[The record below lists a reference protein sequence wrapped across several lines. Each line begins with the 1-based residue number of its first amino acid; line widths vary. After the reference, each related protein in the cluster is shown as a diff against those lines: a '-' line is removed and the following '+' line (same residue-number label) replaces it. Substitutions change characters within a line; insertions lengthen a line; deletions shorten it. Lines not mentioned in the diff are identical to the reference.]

1 MTTIDPEAPCWEE
14 ALEGGA
20 YGKQLWREVPL
31 AEWSFW
37 DDAWWWW
44 SPANWSWIRAGGE
57 RHVRWWR
64 GTYWVA
70 TAWIP
75 PCADPHGTIAPP
87 PDVAPGGGH
96 RTDVATAPLRLTW
109 PPHPIRAPKPAASST
124 DDDLDEDEP
133 RKVMT
138 YWTWTEPTG
147 RAYWSPPCANPHG
160 TIAPP
165 PDVAPGGGHPIRAP
179 SPAASSTDD
188 DLDED
193 EPWTEVLTGA
203 RRLREL
209 LPPGRAYWS

>member
-20 YGKQLWREVPL
+20 YGKQLWRAVL
-31 AEWSFW
+31 FVEWSFW

-109 PPHPIRAPKPAASST
+109 PP
-124 DDDLDEDEP
+124 
-133 RKVMT
+133 
-138 YWTWTEPTG
+138 TW
-147 RAYWSPPCANPHG
+147 PPHL
-160 TIAPP
+160 
-165 PDVAPGGGHPIRAP
+165 RLRWWY
-179 SPAASSTDD
+179 SSSTDD

-209 LPPGRAYWS
+209 VPTGRAYWR